1 MEFPGAG
8 VERAPEKDTVSRTLS
23 PLTAVSFLAAK
34 TINGPKFC
42 SKRYFLPKRLISR
55 RLSPKIYNIS
65 IWCMRISQNLG
76 FGPPFGPPLGP
87 PFPNFFS
94 CPSPLLS
101 LPFALHILSGCR
113 KQLGRFIIVSKFR

>member
-1 MEFPGAG
+1 MEFPGPG

-76 FGPPFGPPLGP
+76 FGPPLDHPLDH
-87 PFPNFFS
+87 PFLIFF
-94 CPSPLLS
+94 PVLL
-101 LPFALHILSGCR
+101 LY
-113 KQLGRFIIVSKFR
+113 FRYLLLCIFFLAAVNSWAGL